1 MAETPSRAARKSW
14 SSANE
19 KRLHMNRNSALGLLE
34 QHPAAGAAQM
44 RIRPLG
50 GNTTARRP
58 RDESLLQQIGF
69 VDVTNGV
76 GFLADRRR
84 QGLDPDRATVKLIDN
99 RAQDGS
105 VHLVKPAGINFQQFE
120 RA

>member
-44 RIRPLG
+44 RIGPLR
-50 GNTTARRP
+50 GNTAARRP
-58 RDESLLQQIGF
+58 RDESLPQEIRF
-69 VDVTNGV
+69 VNVTNGI
-76 GFLADRRR
+76 GFLADRCR
-84 QGLDPDRATVKLIDN
+84 QGLDPTGPPSNLSMIALRMARSILSN
-99 RAQDGS
+99 PQA
-105 VHLVKPAGINFQQFE
+105 
-120 RA
+120 